1 MLPCEKNFGMI
12 KITKIGRDC
21 FMKSNKK
28 KKRNQRKQRRL
39 LLSLLLLVGTGIF
52 LGTAT
57 YAWFTANKTV
67 SVNPIDVNVA
77 AKSGLQI
84 SADGQNWKS
93 ILTTTDITGAQGNYA
108 AAKNQLPAML
118 EPVSTAGIM
127 DAGGTMDMYLG
138 EVSSNTSGDWVL
150 SSSKLTDKN
159 GTEGSYVAYDIFLRT
174 ETEAPI
180 YLTTNSGVT
189 FKDEQDTGIKNATR
203 VAFAV
208 LGNTTSDD
216 TISNIQGLNNGASS
230 PVTIWEPN
238 YDAHTSYGVA
248 NARDTY
254 GIGDL
259 TAGTGNELVP
269 YDGIK
274 NEFNSDANITLG
286 NANATESSDN
296 FQKVTPQITTEVD
309 FSDYKQLITLSKG
322 VTKVRVY
329 MWIEGQ
335 DVDCENNASGGNISF
350 DLQFSTSDSAGA

>member
-1 MLPCEKNFGMI
+1 MN
-12 KITKIGRDC
+12 
-21 FMKSNKK
+21 SNKK

-93 ILTTTDITGAQGNYA
+93 ILTTTDITGAKGNYT

-118 EPVSTAGIM
+118 EPVSSAGVM
-127 DAGGTMDMYLG
+127 DAGGTMNMYLG
-138 EVSSNTSGDWVL
+138 EVTSNDTGDWVL
-150 SSSKLTDKN
+150 SSTKQTDAN
-159 GTEGSYVAYDIFLRT
+159 GANGSYVAYDIFLRT
-174 ETEAPI
+174 ESEAPI
-180 YLTTNSGVT
+180 YLTTNSGVS
-189 FKDEQDTGIKNATR
+189 FKGAADTGIKNATR
-203 VAFAV
+203 VAFVV

-216 TISNIQGLNNGASS
+216 TIPNIQGLNNGVGSA
-230 PVTIWEPN
+230 VTIWEPN
-238 YDAHTSYGVA
+238 ADSHTSFGVA

-254 GIGDL
+254 GIDDI
-259 TAGTGNELVP
+259 TAGTGNDPVP

-274 NEFNSDANITLG
+274 AEFNSDANITLG
-286 NANATESSDN
+286 NANATQAKDK
-296 FQKVTPQITTEVD
+296 FQTVTPKIKTDDGFAEYQ
-309 FSDYKQLITLSKG
+309 QLITLSKG
-322 VTKVRVY
+322 ITKVRIY

-350 DLQFSTSDSAGA
+350 DLQFSTNSSAAGD